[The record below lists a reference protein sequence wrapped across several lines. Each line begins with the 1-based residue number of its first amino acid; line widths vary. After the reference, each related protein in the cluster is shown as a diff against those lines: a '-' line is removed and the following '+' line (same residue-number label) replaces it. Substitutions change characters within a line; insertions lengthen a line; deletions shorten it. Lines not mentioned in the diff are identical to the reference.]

1 MTVSCAPRPTT
12 GGSHVATQ
20 AAWPGTSSGL
30 SPAGP
35 HLYLAESPHLPGA
48 AVSLVSSSVPG
59 RNREHGEGS
68 PILQKLLPEAWCW
81 ECGCARVCSFQVRVP
96 VAGVCDVGVR
106 TRAVSR

>member
-1 MTVSCAPRPTT
+1 MCPQADNRWQSRGHT
-12 GGSHVATQ
+12 GGL
-20 AAWPGTSSGL
+20 AWHQLWPFPCWT
-30 SPAGP
+30 PGP